1 MSTYAKDFGP
11 FNDHVWLNASAHGP
25 LPRMAVEAAREAIS
39 WHISPHLLTED
50 RFRETPLRL
59 KRNLS
64 RLIGAPAEDIIL
76 GNSTSYGLHL
86 LANGIPWKKGDEVL
100 CVKGDFPASVLPWL
114 GLRKRGVV
122 VREIK
127 PAGPKLTSRDV
138 ETNLSKATKLLCA
151 TWVDSFTGHALD
163 LKAIGDVCRANR
175 TWFVLNGTQAI
186 GARSLDVSATPVDA
200 VSCCGYKWLCG
211 PYATGFCWMVPEL
224 LNSLEYNQAYWLTMH
239 GDRDLNKMRDY
250 QIRTDAGAA
259 TYDVFC
265 QANLL
270 NFVPWTASVD
280 YLLSQGIA
288 QIQKHNDRLVEGLIK
303 GLDAKNFA
311 VLSPIEPKDRT
322 AIVIISHR
330 HADRNPALF
339 EVLKRE
345 RIDISLREGNLRFS
359 PHLYNTPVEID
370 YAVSMLNR
378 LR

>member
-11 FNDHVWLNASAHGP
+11 FNDHIWLNAAANGP
-25 LPRMAVEAAREAIS
+25 LPRLAVEAAREALT
-39 WHISPHLLTED
+39 WHISPYLLTED

-59 KRNLS
+59 KRNLG
-64 RLIGAPAEDIIL
+64 RLIGAPPANIIL

-100 CVKGDFPASVLPWL
+100 VVKGDFPASILPWL
-114 GLRKRGVV
+114 GLRKRGVTI
-122 VREIK
+122 REIQ
-127 PAGPKLTSRDV
+127 PAGPKLNARDV
-138 ETNLSKATKLLCA
+138 EINLTKATRLLCA

-163 LKAIGDVCRANR
+163 LKAIGEVCRAKGV
-175 TWFVLNGTQAI
+175 WFVLNGTQAI
-186 GARSLDVSATPVDA
+186 GARSLDVATTPVDA

-224 LNSLEYNQAYWLTMH
+224 LGSLDYNQAYWVTMH
-239 GDRDLNKMRDY
+239 GERDFNKIRDY

-259 TYDVFC
+259 TYDVFAS
-265 QANLL
+265 ANLL
-270 NFVPWTASVD
+270 VFTPWAVSVD
-280 YLLSQGIA
+280 YLLSQGIS
-288 QIQKHNDRLVEGLIK
+288 QIQKHNDRLVEQLVK
-303 GLDAKNFA
+303 GLEPKKFA
-311 VLSPIEPKDRT
+311 VLSPTDPKERT

-330 HADRNPALF
+330 HADRNPALY

-359 PHLYNTPVEID
+359 PHLYNTPAEID

>member
-11 FNDHVWLNASAHGP
+11 FNDHVWLNAAANGP
-25 LPRMAVEAAREAIS
+25 LPRSAVEAAREAIS
-39 WHISPHLLTED
+39 WHVSPNLLTED
-50 RFRETPLRL
+50 RFRETPRRL
-59 KRNLS
+59 KQNLG
-64 RLIGAPAEDIIL
+64 RLIGAPPADIIL

-100 CVKGDFPASVLPWL
+100 CVKGDFPASILPWL

-122 VREIK
+122 VREIQ
-127 PAGPKLTSRDV
+127 PAGPKLTARDV
-138 ETNLSKATKLLCA
+138 EPNFSKATKLLCA
-151 TWVDSFTGHALD
+151 TWVDSFTGHSID
-163 LKAIGDVCRANR
+163 LKPIGDVCRAHR
-175 TWFVLNGTQAI
+175 VWFVLNGTQGI
-186 GARSLDVSATPVDA
+186 GARSLDVSRTPVDA

-211 PYATGFCWMVPEL
+211 PYATGFSWMVPEL
-224 LNSLEYNQAYWLTMH
+224 LKSLEYNQAYWLTMH
-239 GDRDLNKMRDY
+239 GDRDFNKIREY

-259 TYDVFC
+259 AYDVFC
-265 QANLL
+265 AANLL
-270 NFVPWTASVD
+270 TFVPWTASVD

-288 QIQKHNDRLVEGLIK
+288 EIQKHNDRLVEQLIK
-303 GLDAKNFA
+303 DLDAKNFA
-311 VLSPIEPKDRT
+311 VLSPADSKERT

-330 HADRNPALF
+330 HAERNPALF